1 MAIAGRRT
9 REESQV
15 EDLAEESLWFFGEA
29 QLLEKAVGG
38 LQEAARIERLR
49 LVAHV
54 AETEHAAL
62 AAKND
67 LRRFEEV
74 DEQRAGIHDEMVELF
89 KRGRAAISAAAKA
102 AGFAHTRP
110 DLARPGAIKG
120 MVARRRVRDEGAST
134 PEVEAV

>member
-15 EDLAEESLWFFGEA
+15 EDLAEESLFFFGEA
-29 QLLEKAVGG
+29 QQLEKAVSG

-54 AETEHAAL
+54 AETEHASL
-62 AAKND
+62 AAKED
-67 LRRFEEV
+67 LRRFEEI
-74 DEQRAGIHDEMVELF
+74 DEQRAGIHEEALELF
-89 KRGRAAISAAAKA
+89 KHARTAITVAARAA
-102 AGFAHTRP
+102 GVQHTRP
-110 DLARPGAIKG
+110 DLALPGAIEG
-120 MVARRRVRDEGAST
+120 MVARRRVRREGAST